1 MGVRRTEAFLF
12 TSRESRS
19 RARESVRLALRAGL
33 VRQFGSGLYGFTP
46 TGERIRRNVIR
57 RIEAE
62 MEAIGGQAV
71 SFPQLQYRHR
81 WEQSGRWANFEGE
94 MFTFENRDGQEM
106 CLAPSHEEG
115 IVHLADGY
123 VRSYDDLPLL
133 FYQVGTKHR
142 DDHARNGLLRTKE
155 FTMKDAYSL
164 HATAESLEAWYR
176 RVRDAYERIF
186 DALGVEFVIADA
198 ENSVM
203 GGSASEEFV
212 APVEEGSCE
221 LVACAGDRCRFAVT
235 DEHAEFEQ
243 YADRGDCPRCDG
255 SLTASEGIEIGHV
268 FKLGTRYSDAMELTI
283 DAGDKSSYPVE
294 MGSYGIGVTRLIQTL
309 IEQHAD
315 SNGCR
320 WPVTDAGSVA
330 PYEAAILPLQ
340 HEGEVWEV
348 ANRLHEKVEEAL
360 LFDDEEQ
367 SIGECF
373 AESDLLGIP
382 VKIILGNHF
391 RETGQVEIETRDGET
406 RYLEPEAVSEA
417 VDSSS
422 S

>member
-1 MGVRRTEAFLF
+1 MVVRRTEAFLP
-12 TSRESRS
+12 TSRESRN
-19 RARESVRLALRAGL
+19 RAGETVRLALRAGL

-46 TGERIRRNVIR
+46 TGEQIRRKVVH

-62 MEAIGGQAV
+62 MDAIGAQAV
-71 SFPQLQYRHR
+71 SLPQLQYRPH

-94 MFTFENRDGQEM
+94 MFTFENRDAREM

-115 IVHLADGY
+115 IVHLVDGY

-133 FYQVGTKHR
+133 LYQVGTKHR

-164 HATAESLEAWYR
+164 HATAESLETWYR

-186 DALGVEFVIADA
+186 DTLGVEFVIADA
-198 ENSVM
+198 ENNVM

-212 APVEEGSCE
+212 APVKDGSCE
-221 LVACAGDRCRFAVT
+221 LVACTSDPCRFGVT
-235 DEHAEFEQ
+235 DEHVEFEQ
-243 YADRGDCPRCDG
+243 SVDGDDCPRCDG
-255 SLTASEGIEIGHV
+255 TLTASEGIEIGHV
-268 FKLGTRYSDAMELTI
+268 FKLGTCYSDAMGLTV
-283 DAGDKSSYPVE
+283 DTGNNSSRPVE

-320 WPVTDAGSVA
+320 WPVTDAGTVA
-330 PYEAAILPLQ
+330 PYEAAILPL
-340 HEGEVWEV
+340 HHDGEIGEV
-348 ANRLHEKVEEAL
+348 ADRLHEDLEESL
-360 LFDDEEQ
+360 LFDDEMQ
-367 SIGECF
+367 SVGECF

-382 VKIILGNHF
+382 VKLILGNCF
-391 RETGQVEIETRDGET
+391 RETGQVEVETRDGET
-406 RYLEPEAVSEA
+406 RYLDPEEVSAV
-417 VDSSS
+417 VGQNPL
-422 S
+422 